1 MQGARRGIY
10 NKGQIILEET
20 PEITGPVE
28 VLVTFK
34 GDIIFGRPLDEL
46 NINNRLQEFL
56 LLKDGWL
63 NGEGTAPKKQDLEWI
78 SASFESLYSKNL
90 PLPYLYPTING
101 GVQAEWMNENHDI
114 SLNIN
119 FSNKNAFYQYLNH
132 NNDKVEETTLDL
144 TKQEDWNTL
153 NTNLSTLL
161 KA

>member
-56 LLKDGWL
+56 LLKDG
-63 NGEGTAPKKQDLEWI
+63 
-78 SASFESLYSKNL
+78 
-90 PLPYLYPTING
+90 
-101 GVQAEWMNENHDI
+101 
-114 SLNIN
+114 
-119 FSNKNAFYQYLNH
+119 
-132 NNDKVEETTLDL
+132 
-144 TKQEDWNTL
+144 
-153 NTNLSTLL
+153 
-161 KA
+161 